1 MMRFKFTFVF
11 LLISFIG
18 TAQDTLSIDTVLAWV
33 NDHHPVVRSL
43 AYRMNRAEANEMAAR
58 GAFDPSVMFDFA
70 EKQFDEQNYYSY
82 GEAGVK
88 LPTWLGI
95 DVYAARAF
103 ADGVY
108 LNPRQN
114 LPAEGLW
121 RMGVDVPIGGDL
133 IWDER
138 RAMLR
143 DAQLVIQRT
152 EAEQRLA
159 YSDVIYETKL
169 RYLEWAQ
176 KEAELSIYREVAQL
190 AEERF
195 LLVRRAFQSGERRA
209 MDTVESRI
217 QWYNR
222 LLLVQE
228 AKTAANQSRAKLS
241 AMLWVDDNVPLEIP
255 DSFHPDLNELDFI
268 IPPDSTE
275 IFNQLA
281 TQPTVASLTVEV
293 DRALNQR
300 RYSRMQLWPDVSVQ
314 YNILRGVGE
323 GEQWNI
329 PSQYQWGV
337 ELNIPLFLRNA
348 RGKAEVADMY
358 YREAEMKRIDAVQ
371 KAEAEMRSLQTATYN
386 LAQQWAQSE
395 EVYVMSE
402 SLLQA
407 ERRRFILGESSVF
420 LVNSRE
426 NAMVQAAQKWIKIR
440 TEYLLTIERQ
450 RRLVADY
457 WPD

>member
-1 MMRFKFTFVF
+1 MRLRLFFV
-11 LLISFIG
+11 LIISSVLSS
-18 TAQDTLSIDTVLAWV
+18 AQDTLSLDSVIYWV
-33 NDHHPVVRSL
+33 DNHHPVVRSL
-43 AYRMNRAEANEMAAR
+43 EYRMIRAEAGERAAR
-58 GAFDPSVMFDFA
+58 GAFDPRVMLDYA
-70 EKQFDEQNYYSY
+70 EKQFDEQNYYTY

-88 LPTWLGI
+88 LPTWLGV
-95 DVYAARAF
+95 DLYAARAF
-103 ADGVY
+103 ADGDY
-108 LNPRQN
+108 LNPQFTV
-114 LPAEGLW
+114 PEQGLW
-121 RMGVDVPIGGDL
+121 RLGVDVPIGGDL

-176 KEAELSIYREVAQL
+176 KEAELSIYREVASL

-195 LLVRRAFQSGERRA
+195 RLVRRAFQSGERRA

-222 LLLVQE
+222 LLLVQD
-228 AKTAANQSRAKLS
+228 AKTQANQARAKLS
-241 AMLWVDDNVPLEIP
+241 AMLWVNASVPLEIP
-255 DSFHPDLNELDFI
+255 DSYHPDLDELNFI
-268 IPPDSTE
+268 LPPDSAAM
-275 IFNQLA
+275 FNQLEA
-281 TQPTVASLTVEV
+281 QPTVASLTVEV

-300 RYSRMQLWPDVSVQ
+300 RYSRMQLWPDVSIQ
-314 YNILRGVGE
+314 YNILRGVGQ
-323 GEQWNI
+323 GEAWNI

-358 YREAEMKRIDAVQ
+358 YREAEMKRIDAIQ
-371 KAEAEMRSLQTATYN
+371 KAEAEMRGLQTATYN
-386 LAQQWAQSE
+386 LARQWVQAE
-395 EVYVMSE
+395 EVYQMSE

-407 ERRRFILGESSVF
+407 ERRRFLLGESSVF

-426 NAMVQAAQKWIKIR
+426 NAMVQSAVKWIKIR

-457 WPD
+457 WPE